1 MKPNKIII
9 VVFCIL
15 EVMQTYGSTVFLGE
29 NVTQLQLALQCAD
42 LAEIMTNDHE
52 IVIAALFHDIGHLLY
67 QAHNKDSLEID
78 KNYLG
83 DPSHELTG
91 SQFLQSV
98 GFSERVC
105 AIVANHV
112 NAKRYLLSNDKK
124 YFEQSQQLQTSS
136 NIETVVIPKSG
147 HRVILDQP
155 QLLKQQIQ
163 LFLEKIP
170 LL

>member
-1 MKPNKIII
+1 MKPNKIINE
-9 VVFCIL
+9 VYSIL

-29 NVTQLQLALQCAD
+29 NVTQLQHALQCAD

-124 YFEQSQQLQTSS
+124 YFDSLSEASKESLKFQGGVMTEDEVLVFES
-136 NIETVVIPKSG
+136 NPY
-147 HRVILDQP
+147 
-155 QLLKQQIQ
+155 
-163 LFLEKIP
+163 
-170 LL
+170 